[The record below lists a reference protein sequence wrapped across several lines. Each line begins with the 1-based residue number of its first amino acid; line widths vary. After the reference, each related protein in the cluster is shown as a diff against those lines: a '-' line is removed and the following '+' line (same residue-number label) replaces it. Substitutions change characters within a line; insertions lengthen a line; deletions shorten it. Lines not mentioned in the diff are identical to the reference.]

1 MGNRVTE
8 VEVGERLPHSPRS
21 LVLLLDPLDC
31 ITCVVKT
38 TNVAECIGGT
48 QRHRCDPNPDDDS

>member
-1 MGNRVTE
+1 MTE

-21 LVLLLDPLDC
+21 LVLLLDPLDY
-31 ITCVVKT
+31 ITCVAKT

-48 QRHRCDPNPDDDS
+48 QRHRRDPNPDDDS